1 MRAISRYSSSVKKT
15 VRRGGPGFSGPS
27 DRQGER
33 PSLGAGTQPAYQIL
47 KLAVCAE
54 NVDLD
59 QDEQDDAAP
68 EVGPQNIAGPVRTRP
83 HPLEARQN
91 DEREAGPL
99 HPSPYP
105 RIGY

>member
-1 MRAISRYSSSVKKT
+1 MGLCRGMSITRQNYLVNISDEEWSKW
-15 VRRGGPGFSGPS
+15 
-27 DRQGER
+27 
-33 PSLGAGTQPAYQIL
+33 PSLGARTQPAYQIL

-68 EVGPQNIAGPVRTRP
+68 EVGPQNIAGPVRARP